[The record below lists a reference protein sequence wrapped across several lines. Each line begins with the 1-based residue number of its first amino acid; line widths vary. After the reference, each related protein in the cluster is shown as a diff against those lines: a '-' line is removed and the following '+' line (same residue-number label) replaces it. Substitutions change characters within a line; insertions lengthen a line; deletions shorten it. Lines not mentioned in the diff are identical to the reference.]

1 MLRHERRHS
10 VAKHL
15 VQIGPFLVA
24 EVKEVREGLHPGRL
38 SNSEAACQ
46 LRVGE
51 PTSAVAR
58 VACRDGRGRSIPIH
72 SPVHRRVG
80 VAAWPV
86 FVVLLMTSGS
96 VLRREVVHVILDE
109 VIHTS
114 LVLFFGLGG

>member
-15 VQIGPFLVA
+15 VQIGPFLIA
-24 EVKEVREGLHPGRL
+24 EVKEIREGLHPSRL

-51 PTSAVAR
+51 PTSAVTR
-58 VACRDGRGRSIPIH
+58 VAGRDGGGRSIPIH

-86 FVVLLMTSGS
+86 FVVFLMTFGS
-96 VLRREVVHVILDE
+96 MLRRKIVHIILNE
-109 VIHTS
+109 VIHTG
-114 LVLFFGLGG
+114 LVLFLGRGG